1 MEMELL
7 TASAIVMET
16 WVVAEAAASG
26 CDTAC
31 GSTLEN
37 DECGVCGGDEI
48 DDGECDCDG
57 NVLLGNTH

>member
-1 MEMELL
+1 M
-7 TASAIVMET
+7 
-16 WVVAEAAASG
+16 AEAAASG